1 MWHRIVGLLQVH
13 KYHVGG
19 LFHIFSALYDLH
31 NTGHLR
37 DTFLA
42 LAKAGLSPQD
52 SAASLT
58 RVLRITHTTFKTVA
72 MSEIPQ

>member
-1 MWHRIVGLLQVH
+1 
-13 KYHVGG
+13 
-19 LFHIFSALYDLH
+19 LYDLH